1 MLQRFQKQLDSFI
14 GVFNFFVTGSEPLV
28 DEYVLERLLLLF
40 PIGLGLPQQPDMS
53 LSKEINGDVNG
64 AVVKSYSR
72 GKTKLDNVFR
82 KKGKLT
88 RFQCS
93 INAENKKNHPFK
105 E

>member
-1 MLQRFQKQLDSFI
+1 
-14 GVFNFFVTGSEPLV
+14 
-28 DEYVLERLLLLF
+28 
-40 PIGLGLPQQPDMS
+40 MS

-105 E
+105 EQKDKTQINKSKDNHGQITISKIFYFTKEG